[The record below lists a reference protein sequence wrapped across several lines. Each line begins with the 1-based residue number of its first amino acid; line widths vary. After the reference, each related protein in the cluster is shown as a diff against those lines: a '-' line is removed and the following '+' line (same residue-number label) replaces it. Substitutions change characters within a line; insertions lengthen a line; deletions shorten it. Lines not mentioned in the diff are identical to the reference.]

1 MQAPWTS
8 DWLWSLPLIVFTMIL
23 HVLALG
29 FVFRLIVE
37 AHTRSESSRRAAP
50 MRASVLVMVFI
61 LAAIILHAFEA
72 GCWGWA
78 FLLLGGLP
86 DPRDAMLYS
95 LNAMTT
101 FGHVSFELA
110 GPWRLMGA
118 MEALNGILLFGLSTA
133 FMFALLVRLNLA
145 GERRK

>member
-1 MQAPWTS
+1 MQLEWTS

-29 FVFRLIVE
+29 FVFRLVVE
-37 AHTRSESSRRAAP
+37 AHTRGEAAGRAAP

-61 LAAIILHAFEA
+61 LAAIILHAIEA
-72 GCWGWA
+72 GCWGLA
-78 FLLLGGLP
+78 YLLLGGLP
-86 DPRDAMLYS
+86 DARHAMLYS

-101 FGHVSFELA
+101 FGHVTFELA
-110 GPWRLMGA
+110 EPWKLMGA
-118 MEALNGILLFGLSTA
+118 LEALNGILLFGLSTA